1 MTTLSPHLVTAIFLA
16 YMAALFLIALWV
28 ERGTSEKARNLARS
42 PLVYSLSLAVYC
54 TSWTYYG
61 SVGSAVTSGM
71 LFLTIYLGPTMAVIF
86 WWSILRKLVRIKTRY
101 RVTSIADFISARYDR
116 SQLLAAMAAIA
127 AFLGTVPYIA
137 LQLKAVLTT
146 FAIVSPLT
154 SAASWTGNYVGHIVV
169 LLMIAFTIVF
179 GVRRIDPTERHQ
191 GIIMAVATESLV
203 KLVAFLAVGVF
214 VTYFL
219 YDGFGDIFQRIAN
232 SPHRQHLSFGGSEG
246 TTYTLWTTYLILGM
260 AAVMFLP
267 RQFHVAVVENT
278 SEKNILSAMWLFPLY
293 MLLINIFVAPIAMG
307 GLLKGFS
314 PSQADTFVL
323 RLPME
328 YGNPLLTLF
337 VFIGGL
343 SAATSMIMISAMTMA
358 TMLTNHLVLP
368 LTEWISPLGFL
379 KRYMLQ
385 CRWAAVTAFILFGY
399 WFERVAGTSY
409 MLVNIGIMSFVAALQ
424 FAPPIL
430 FGIYW
435 KGATRRGAIW
445 GMAAGFTLWVY
456 TMLLPALA
464 ESAWFLKE
472 LVTAGPLG
480 IGFLKPNA
488 LFGLSALDPI
498 THTVFWSMFFN
509 IGLLTLGS
517 LSSRPGDEAEILA
530 ASFVD
535 ALRTEKQEITAPPQE
550 PTIPL
555 EQKRQ
560 TIFECLA
567 PYFPPPETEA
577 IFAHSLTR
585 THLQGRTHVSVAE
598 LDKIVSEV
606 ERSLAGSFGA
616 ASAHRIIT
624 RSQIYSA
631 EETVALRETYTRML
645 AEFEVSPDELRR
657 KIDYYQE
664 KEELLQKHAQELEA
678 RVQERDR
685 EILER
690 KRVEETLRRTE
701 ERLRAINAELDQG
714 LSEVFEALNEI
725 SSGNPNVKISEDSTV
740 EVVSQLK
747 RRVNMTAENLEE
759 IVDLSHDFAIGL
771 AEHFDVLHRV
781 SQGNLAARV
790 GGTSGV
796 ELLESLK
803 NVTNQMID
811 SVSTEINERMRAEQ
825 EVKESEAR
833 LENILNS
840 LPTGIVVID
849 EETRRIVDANPA
861 AIEMMKASHEQIIGH
876 ECHGFMCVA
885 REGQCPV
892 SDLGQMIDN
901 SEREIL
907 ALDGERVP
915 IIKTVIPF
923 LLDGRRH
930 LLESFIDMTR
940 VKEAEAEKKKL
951 QAHLQRAEKMEV
963 VGTLAGGV
971 AHDLNNILSGLVSYP
986 ELLLLDLPEDSPLR
1000 GPILTIQKSGKKAA
1014 AIVQDLLTLARR
1026 GVAVTEV
1033 SNLNDLIK
1041 DYLASPEFAKLQSY
1055 HEDVTIRTELDPSLL
1070 NILGSPVHLSK
1081 TVMNLVSNAAE
1092 ALPEGGEVVL
1102 STRNCYID
1110 TPVRGYDKV
1119 DEGEYCVLE
1128 ITDNGIGIGADDLE
1142 RIFEPF
1148 YTKKVMGRSGTGLG
1162 MAVVWGTVKDH
1173 KGYVDIDSSP
1183 GRGTTVTLYFPV
1195 TRTQA
1200 DDRAT
1205 PIPLEDLTG
1214 GGETILVIDD
1224 VKEQRDL
1231 AVALLNKL
1239 GYETHTASSGKE
1251 AITFMKQHSA
1261 DLLVLDMIM
1270 DPGIDGLDTY
1280 KEILALHREQKAII
1294 ASGFSA
1300 SDRVKEAQRLGAD
1313 QYVKK
1318 PYTLEKIGLA
1328 VKTALE
1334 KPFGSL
1340 AVSQPNDTPNPKREA
1355 GTPTP

>member
-1 MTTLSPHLVTAIFLA
+1 MATLSPTVVIVLFLS
-16 YMAALFLIALWV
+16 YMAFLFVIALWV
-28 ERGTSEKARNLARS
+28 ERQKSEKARNLANN
-42 PLVYSLSLAVYC
+42 PVIYSLSLAVYC

-61 SVGSAVTSGM
+61 SVGQAATSGM
-71 LFLTIYLGPTMAVIF
+71 LFLSIYLGPTIAIVL
-86 WWSILRKLVRIKTRY
+86 WWTILRKLVRIKTKY
-101 RVTSIADFISARYDR
+101 RVTSIADFISARYNR
-116 SQLLAAMAAIA
+116 SQLLAAMAAVT
-127 AFLGTVPYIA
+127 AFLGTMPYIA
-137 LQLKAVLTT
+137 LQLKAVMTT
-146 FAIVSPLT
+146 FTIVSPLT
-154 SAASWTGNYVGHIVV
+154 TATSWTQNYVGHIVV
-169 LLMIAFTIVF
+169 CLMVAFTIIF

-191 GIIMAVATESLV
+191 GMIVAVATESLV
-203 KLVAFLAVGVF
+203 KLIAFLAVGIF

-219 YDGFGDIFQRIAN
+219 YDGFADILQRTADSVYRKN
-232 SPHRQHLSFGGSEG
+232 LSFGGSTG

-267 RQFHVAVVENT
+267 RQFHVGVVENT

-293 MLLINIFVAPIAMG
+293 MLLINIFVVPIAMG
-307 GLLKGFS
+307 GLLKGFA
-314 PSQADTFVL
+314 PGLADTFVL

-328 YGNPLLTLF
+328 FGNPLLTLF

-358 TMLTNHLVLP
+358 TMITNHLVLP
-368 LTEWISPLGFL
+368 LAEWMKPLGFL
-379 KRYMLQ
+379 KRYILQ
-385 CRWAAVTAFILFGY
+385 CRWGAVAAFILFGY
-399 WFERVAGTSY
+399 GFERLVGTSY

-430 FGIYW
+430 MGIFW
-435 KGATRRGAIW
+435 KGATRTGAVL
-445 GMAAGFTLWVY
+445 GMGGGFAVWIY
-456 TMLLPALA
+456 TMLLPALTK
-464 ESAWFLKE
+464 SGWIFPE
-472 LVTAGPLG
+472 LLTSGPLG
-480 IGFLKPNA
+480 IGLLRPEA
-488 LFGLSALDPI
+488 LFGISQLDPI

-509 IGLLTLGS
+509 IGLLTVGS
-517 LSSRPGDEAEILA
+517 LYSQPTREEKTLA

-535 ALRTEKQEITAPPQE
+535 ALKTEEKAVPPLEEKPTVEIETKKKKILESLEPYFLPQE
-550 PTIPL
+550 
-555 EQKRQ
+555 
-560 TIFECLA
+560 A
-567 PYFPPPETEA
+567 EA
-577 IFAHSLTR
+577 ILKRSLSVTGIENR
-585 THLQGRTHVSVAE
+585 PYISITELSKLVAE
-598 LDKIVSEV
+598 I

-616 ASAHRIIT
+616 ASAHKIIT
-624 RSQIYSA
+624 QSTIYTLK
-631 EETVALRETYTRML
+631 ETKALKETYSLML
-645 AEFEVSPDELRR
+645 AEFNLTPDELRR

-664 KEELLQKHAQELEA
+664 KQALLQQHAQELE
-678 RVQERDR
+678 QTIIERDK
-685 EILER
+685 EISER
-690 KRVEETLRRTE
+690 KRVEETLRQTE
-701 ERLRAINAELDQG
+701 ERLRTINSELDQG
-714 LSEVFEALNEI
+714 LSEVFEALKEI
-725 SSGNPNVKISEDSTV
+725 SSGNPNVNISEESTV
-740 EVVSQLK
+740 EVVSRLK
-747 RRVNMTAENLEE
+747 RRVNMTAKNIEE

-781 SQGNLAARV
+781 SQGNLQARV
-790 GGTSGV
+790 SGPSKV

-811 SVSTEINERMRAEQ
+811 SVSKEIGERKRAEQ

-840 LPTGIVVID
+840 LPTGIIIIN
-849 EETRRIVDANPA
+849 EETHRIVDANPTA
-861 AIEMMKASHEQIIGH
+861 VKMMKASHEQVIGN
-876 ECHGFMCVA
+876 ECHQYMCVA
-885 REGQCPV
+885 EVGQCPV
-892 SDLGQMIDN
+892 TDQGQMIEN
-901 SEREIL
+901 SEREL
-907 ALDGERVP
+907 LTVDGERVP

-930 LLESFIDMTR
+930 LLESFIDMTEL
-940 VKEAEAEKKKL
+940 KETEAEKKRL

-1000 GPILTIQKSGKKAA
+1000 GPILTIQNSGKKAA

-1041 DYLASPEFAKLQSY
+1041 DYLNSPEFTKLRSF
-1055 HEDVTIRTELDPSLL
+1055 HERVEIETRLDPSLL

-1092 ALPEGGEVVL
+1092 ALSEEGRVII
-1102 STRNCYID
+1102 TTKNRYID
-1110 TPVRGYDKV
+1110 KPIRGYDEV
-1119 DEGEYCVLE
+1119 EEGEYVVLE
-1128 ITDNGIGIGADDLE
+1128 VSDNGIGIGADDME

-1173 KGYVDIDSSP
+1173 RGYVDVESRE
-1183 GRGTTVTLYFPV
+1183 GEGTTVRLYFPV
-1195 TRTQA
+1195 TRTKRE
-1200 DDRAT
+1200 DKET
-1205 PIPLEDLTG
+1205 PVSFQDLMG
-1214 GGETILVIDD
+1214 QGQRILVVDD

-1231 AVALLNKL
+1231 AVALLEKL
-1239 GYETHTASSGKE
+1239 GYTTTAVSSGEE
-1251 AITFMKQHSA
+1251 AVDYLKNRSA

-1280 KEILALHREQKAII
+1280 QKILSIQPNQKAII

-1300 SDRVKEAQRLGAD
+1300 SDRVKAVQNLGAG

-1328 VKTALE
+1328 VKAELSVT
-1334 KPFGSL
+1334 SS
-1340 AVSQPNDTPNPKREA
+1340 VDQQT
-1355 GTPTP
+1355 